1 MTTASA
7 PSTDLL
13 EKITGYWVSQA
24 VYVAAKLGVADR
36 LGTAPRPVA
45 QLATEVAAQPEALY
59 RLMRALAS
67 VGIFAET
74 EPQHFA
80 LTPLAQQLRADHPT
94 SLRAVAL
101 LCGDL
106 QYQAWG
112 DLLHSARTGACAY
125 EHQTGIPFFDH
136 LKREPEA
143 ARTFTA
149 AMTSFLQSIPRSV
162 IEVYDFSRF
171 RKVVDVG
178 GAQGTLIAAVLDA
191 NPALSGVLFDLP
203 HVVAQARPAIEAAN
217 LSGRCALVGGDFFE
231 SVPSGGDLYILS
243 TIIHDWDDER
253 SVRILENCRAAMA
266 PGARLLL
273 VEMVIEP
280 GNEPFFG
287 KWLDLHMLVMHGG
300 RDRTRAEYERLLE
313 RAGFRLQQV
322 IPTGFLRSV
331 LEAQTA

>member
-1 MTTASA
+1 MTTSA
-7 PSTDLL
+7 TNLL

-24 VYVAAKLGVADR
+24 IYAAAKLGVADR
-36 LGTAPRPVA
+36 LQAGPRPVA
-45 QLATEVAAQPEALY
+45 QIAAEAGVVTEALY

-67 VGIFAET
+67 VGIFSEV
-74 EPQHFA
+74 EPGHFA
-80 LTPLAQQLRADHPT
+80 STPLAEQLRVDHPE
-94 SLRAVAL
+94 SLRAVAI

-112 DLLHSARTGACAY
+112 DLLHSIRTGGCAY
-125 EHQTGIPFFDH
+125 EHQTGMPFFDR
-136 LKREPEA
+136 LQQEPEA
-143 ARTFTA
+143 ARTFGA

-171 RKVVDVG
+171 RRVVDVG
-178 GAQGTLIAAVLDA
+178 GARGTLIAAVLRA
-191 NPALSGVLFDLP
+191 NPSLEGVLFDLP
-203 HVVAQARPAIEAAN
+203 HVVADARAAIEAAN
-217 LSGRCALVGGDFFE
+217 LSHRCALTGGDFFE
-231 SVPSGGDLYILS
+231 GVPSGGDLYLLS

-253 SVRILENCRAAMA
+253 SVRILENCRKAMS

-273 VEMVIEP
+273 IEMVIEP

-300 RDRTRAEYERLLE
+300 QDRTREEYERLLE

-322 IPTGFLRSV
+322 IPTSFLRSV
-331 LEAQTA
+331 IEAVPR